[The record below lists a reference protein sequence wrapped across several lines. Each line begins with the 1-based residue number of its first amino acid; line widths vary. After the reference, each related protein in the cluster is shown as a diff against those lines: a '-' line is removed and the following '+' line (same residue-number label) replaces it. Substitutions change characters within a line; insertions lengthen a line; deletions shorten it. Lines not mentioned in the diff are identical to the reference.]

1 MPAAPLGKIK
11 MAAQVVAI
19 LALILGDVYLPGMFV
34 VGRIALWVVVI
45 AALVSGFDYFRRFNG
60 VAGTRVPDLAV
71 TTHDQRTE
79 RKAG

>member
-1 MPAAPLGKIK
+1 MPASPLGKIK

-19 LALILGDVYLPGMFV
+19 LALILGDAYLPGMFL

-45 AALVSGFDYFRRFNG
+45 AALVSGFEYFRRFNG
-60 VAGTRVPDLAV
+60 VASARVADIPVARN
-71 TTHDQRTE
+71 QRTE